1 MTHLRKIM
9 LEELERR
16 NYAQTTIDCYI
27 RTVEHFSRYFHRSP
41 EQLGPQ
47 HIREYQAALFKKWK
61 LAPNTVN
68 QRLAALRFFYIQTL
82 KRAWSV
88 AETPYPKKVLKL
100 PIILSQEEVAR
111 LINAALTP
119 FHRMVLM
126 TLYATGVRRA
136 ELARLKISDIDS
148 QRMLIH
154 IQGGKGRQDRDVML
168 SPKLLGALREYWRG
182 LKRKPS
188 QWLFPGGLSHTADRP
203 ITPKA
208 VYHACRNAAR
218 RAGLQ
223 EKNIHPHTLRHCF
236 ATHLLEAGAD
246 LPTIQLLLGHHDLE
260 ETTIYLHLS
269 KRHLSA
275 TASPLDSL
283 TLSAD
288 KQKRE
293 PPPSADI
300 VISVPTADIPSSLT
314 TRVAIVIA
322 QNARAIPAT
331 AGWRHVSASCCPP
344 PTCMSFS
351 LCRGN
356 WPHLP
361 YKTRSSSTTC
371 CSAPAPQPCSK
382 LLAIP
387 DILELRLASSACCTP
402 GIRGSNII
410 PMSIAW
416 SHPVDS
422 RWITPNGSTPATLS
436 FFPSKC

>member
-1 MTHLRKIM
+1 
-9 LEELERR
+9 
-16 NYAQTTIDCYI
+16 
-27 RTVEHFSRYFHRSP
+27 
-41 EQLGPQ
+41 LGPQ
-47 HIREYQAALFKKWK
+47 HIREYQAGLFKKWK

-119 FHRMVLM
+119 FHRIVLM

-148 QRMLIH
+148 QRMVIH

-168 SPKLLGALREYWRG
+168 SPKLLDALREYWRG

-188 QWLFPGGLSHTADRP
+188 QWLFPGGLSHTADHP
-203 ITPKA
+203 ITPKT
-208 VYHACRNAAR
+208 VYHACRQAAR

-236 ATHLLEAGAD
+236 ATHLLEDGAD
-246 LPTIQLLLGHHDLE
+246 LRTIQLLLGHHDLE

-283 TLSAD
+283 ILSAD
-288 KQKRE
+288 KPKPE
-293 PPPSADI
+293 P
-300 VISVPTADIPSSLT
+300 
-314 TRVAIVIA
+314 
-322 QNARAIPAT
+322 
-331 AGWRHVSASCCPP
+331 
-344 PTCMSFS
+344 
-351 LCRGN
+351 
-356 WPHLP
+356 
-361 YKTRSSSTTC
+361 
-371 CSAPAPQPCSK
+371 
-382 LLAIP
+382 
-387 DILELRLASSACCTP
+387 
-402 GIRGSNII
+402 
-410 PMSIAW
+410 
-416 SHPVDS
+416 S
-422 RWITPNGSTPATLS
+422 RKP
-436 FFPSKC
+436 

>member
-9 LEELERR
+9 LEELQRR

-27 RTVEHFSRYFHRSP
+27 RTVEHFSRYFHRP
-41 EQLGPQ
+41 PDQLGPE

-100 PIILSQEEVAR
+100 PKILSQEEVAR
-111 LINAALTP
+111 LIDSAPTP
-119 FHRMVLM
+119 FHRIVLM

-136 ELARLKISDIDS
+136 ELARLKIRDVDS
-148 QRMLIH
+148 QRMVIH

-168 SPKLLGALREYWRG
+168 SPRLLDALRKYWRG
-182 LKRKPS
+182 LKRKPT
-188 QWLFPGGLSHTADRP
+188 QWLFPGGCSHTANRP
-203 ITPKA
+203 ITPKT
-208 VYHACRNAAR
+208 VYYACRHAAR

-246 LPTIQLLLGHHDLE
+246 LRTIQLLLGHHDLE

-283 TLSAD
+283 ALSAEEE
-288 KQKRE
+288 KRE
-293 PPPSADI
+293 PSQKP
-300 VISVPTADIPSSLT
+300 
-314 TRVAIVIA
+314 
-322 QNARAIPAT
+322 
-331 AGWRHVSASCCPP
+331 
-344 PTCMSFS
+344 
-351 LCRGN
+351 
-356 WPHLP
+356 
-361 YKTRSSSTTC
+361 
-371 CSAPAPQPCSK
+371 
-382 LLAIP
+382 
-387 DILELRLASSACCTP
+387 
-402 GIRGSNII
+402 
-410 PMSIAW
+410 
-416 SHPVDS
+416 
-422 RWITPNGSTPATLS
+422 
-436 FFPSKC
+436 